1 MKPATAVALADELLH
16 IINQFPRLDF
26 REYSIEGL
34 TVSEKGLLLMLA
46 MNPGKGKLGL
56 PAAEISHL
64 LQITPGGVT
73 HLLKPLEKH
82 GYIERQTERHDRR
95 VVRISMTGKGK
106 HAAKLMVAEARKQVV
121 GLIEHLGEKESR
133 TLVKLISRSMDYFA
147 TRPPN
152 IKE

>member
-1 MKPATAVALADELLH
+1 MKSAQAFALADELLR
-16 IINQFPRLDF
+16 IINEFPRLDF

-46 MNPGKGKLGL
+46 MNPGEGKLGL

-64 LQITPGGVT
+64 LKITPGGVT

-82 GYIERQTERHDRR
+82 GYIERQAEAHDRR
-95 VVRISMTGKGK
+95 VARIRMTGKGK
-106 HAAKLMVAEARKQVV
+106 YAAKMMVAEARRQVV
-121 GLIEHLGEKESR
+121 GLIENLGEKDSR
-133 TLVKLISRSMDYFA
+133 KLVQLISRSMDYFA

-152 IKE
+152 KKD